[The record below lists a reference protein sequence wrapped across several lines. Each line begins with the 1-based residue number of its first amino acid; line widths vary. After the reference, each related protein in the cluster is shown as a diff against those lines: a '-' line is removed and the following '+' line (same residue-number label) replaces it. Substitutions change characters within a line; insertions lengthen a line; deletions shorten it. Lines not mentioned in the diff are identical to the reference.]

1 MIRLRHLRLRSFTA
15 NRSYEA
21 DIGFQSGLN
30 IIQAPNTSGKSTCL
44 QAIIYVLGL
53 ERALGPQLAIPLP
66 YAMRERIHSAEDQP
80 YEMVLQSFVELEI
93 ENERGEVVV
102 LHRDV
107 VGGKDTKLIQVTF
120 GASLSEDSARTR
132 QRDFYVLDGGSAVQE
147 DGFHYFLASYLGWNL
162 PIVARYDGTE
172 CPLYLE
178 TIFPMLFVEQ
188 KRGWSTIQGPF
199 PTFFRIQDVQ
209 RRVMEFLLNLDVA
222 QHRRQRSE
230 LRNTISELNSR
241 WTQERGNL
249 ADAAA
254 RIGRI
259 RGLPQKPNAEFAQD
273 PQIDLQLFHDG
284 EWVQLSTLIADIES
298 EITLLEAAQL
308 ETVDSVAPQL
318 EARGAILREQ
328 IDTDTAILEAVRNEH
343 AAEVQD
349 SQALSSRVRSLEVD
363 LRRNQDAQKLQRLG
377 SELGKASSEHV
388 CPTCHQDVTNELLPT
403 VDVVGMA
410 LDENIAFVKSQLE
423 LYRSALG
430 ASAERLQEISGR
442 FRGVERNLQDKQ
454 QELRSLRQ
462 ELLRPGKSP
471 SRTAIENLVRQQNF
485 VAQLHSIDNLSI
497 SLLDELQAIALGWVK
512 ATEALAKLPTDNL
525 TANDLNKVDVL
536 ITNICDQLTSYGFR
550 SFQPGEIALSTD
562 NFRPL
567 VRERAGTEIVEKE
580 INFEVSASDAIR
592 LKWAYLLATFELKLG
607 HQTNHPGLLIFDE
620 PGQQEIDSGSLFAF
634 LKRAAAGAGAQA
646 GGQVIVS
653 TSEPLVLV
661 QGEMGDRA
669 SIIDF
674 PGFIL
679 QPRTRDVAGG
689 FEDLLG

>member
-1 MIRLRHLRLRSFTA
+1 MIQLRHLRLRSFTA
-15 NRSYEA
+15 NNSYEA
-21 DIGFQSGLN
+21 DIGFHSGLN

-66 YAMRERIHSAEDQP
+66 YAMRERIHATEDQP

-93 ENERGEVVV
+93 ENERGEVIV

-120 GASLSEDSARTR
+120 GSALRERAVRTR

-147 DGFHYFLASYLGWNL
+147 DGFHFFLSGYLGWSL
-162 PIVARYDGTE
+162 PTVARYDGTE

-178 TIFPMLFVEQ
+178 AIIPMLFVEQ

-199 PTFFRIQDVQ
+199 PTYFRIQDVA

-222 QHRRQRSE
+222 IHRRQRSE
-230 LRNTISELNSR
+230 LRSTIDEFNGR
-241 WTQERGNL
+241 WTQERSKL

-273 PQIDLQLFHDG
+273 PQIDLQLFHGG
-284 EWVQLSTLIADIES
+284 EWVQLSTLIDEIES
-298 EITLLEAAQL
+298 EISVLEAAQL

-318 EARGAILREQ
+318 EARVTTLREQ
-328 IDTDTAILEAVRNEH
+328 IDTDAAILETVRNEH
-343 AAEVQD
+343 AAEVQE
-349 SQALSSRVRSLEVD
+349 SKALNARVRSLEVD

-377 SELGKASSEHV
+377 SELGKASSDHV

-403 VDVVGMA
+403 VDAVGMG
-410 LDENIAFVKSQLE
+410 LGENIAFVKSQLE

-430 ASAERLQEISGR
+430 ASTERLQEISGR
-442 FRGVERNLQDKQ
+442 FRGRERNLQDKQ
-454 QELRSLRQ
+454 QELRTLRQ
-462 ELLRPGKSP
+462 ELLRPAKSL
-471 SRTAIENLVRQQNF
+471 SRAAIENLVRQQNF
-485 VAQLHSIDNLSI
+485 VGKLQSIDNLSI
-497 SLLDELQAIALGWVK
+497 SLLDGLQAIALDWAK
-512 ATEALAKLPTDNL
+512 ATEALAKLPADNL
-525 TANDLNKVDVL
+525 TANDLKKVDVL
-536 ITNICDQLTSYGFR
+536 TTKICVQLTSYGFR
-550 SFQPGEIALSTD
+550 SFQPAEIALSTD

-567 VRERAGTEIVEKE
+567 VRERAGTETVEKE

-592 LKWAYLLATFELKLG
+592 LKWAYLLAAFELRLSHK
-607 HQTNHPGLLIFDE
+607 TNHPGLLVFDE

-634 LKRAAAGAGAQA
+634 LKRVGSGAQA

-653 TSEPLVLV
+653 TSEPLELV
-661 QGEMGDRA
+661 QREMGDLAR
-669 SIIDF
+669 IIDF

-679 QPRTRDVAGG
+679 QPRARDVSGDS
-689 FEDLLG
+689 ENLLVLK

>member
-1 MIRLRHLRLRSFTA
+1 MIRLRHLRLRSFVA
-15 NRSYEA
+15 NGSYEA
-21 DIGFQSGLN
+21 DIGFQAGLN

-66 YAMRERIHSAEDQP
+66 YAMRERIHSAEEQP
-80 YEMVLQSFVELEI
+80 YEMVLQSFVELEV
-93 ENERGEVVV
+93 ENERGEVIV
-102 LHRDV
+102 LHRDI
-107 VGGKDTKLIQVTF
+107 VGGKDTKLIQATF
-120 GASLSEDSARTR
+120 GASLSEGVARTR

-147 DGFHYFLASYLGWNL
+147 DGFHFFLASYLGWNL
-162 PIVARYDGTE
+162 PTVARYDGTE

-178 TIFPMLFVEQ
+178 AIFPMLFVEQ

-199 PTFFRIQDVQ
+199 PTFFRIQDVA

-222 QHRRQRSE
+222 QFRRQRSE
-230 LRNTISELNSR
+230 LRNTIGELNSR
-241 WTQERGNL
+241 WGQERAKL
-249 ADAAA
+249 AEAAS
-254 RIGRI
+254 RIGRV
-259 RGLPQKPNAEFAQD
+259 RGLPQQPNAEFAQD

-284 EWVQLSTLIADIES
+284 EWVQLSTLIGEIES
-298 EITLLEAAQL
+298 EIAGLEAAQL
-308 ETVDSVAPQL
+308 ETIESVAPPL
-318 EARGAILREQ
+318 EVRVASLRER
-328 IDTDTAILEAVRNEH
+328 IDTDTAVLEAVRNEH
-343 AAEVQD
+343 ASEIQD
-349 SQALSSRVRSLEVD
+349 SHALRERVRSLEID

-403 VDVVGMA
+403 VDAVGMA

-430 ASAERLQEISGR
+430 ASAERLQEIAGR
-442 FRGVERNLQDKQ
+442 FRGVERNLQERQ
-454 QELRSLRQ
+454 QEFRSLRQ
-462 ELLRPGKSP
+462 ELLRPGASP
-471 SRTAIENLVRQQNF
+471 SRAAIESLVRQQNF
-485 VAQLHSIDNLSI
+485 VSQLYSIDNLAI
-497 SLLDELQAIALGWVK
+497 SLLDELQAIASAW
-512 ATEALAKLPTDNL
+512 ANASEALAKLPADNL
-525 TANDLNKVDVL
+525 TASDLKKVEVL
-536 ITNICDQLTSYGFR
+536 TAKICEQLTAYGFR
-550 SFQPGEIALSTD
+550 SFQPAEIALSTD

-592 LKWAYLLATFELKLG
+592 LKWAYLLATFELKRSY
-607 HQTNHPGLLIFDE
+607 QTNHPGLLIFDE

-634 LKRAAAGAGAQA
+634 LKRAGVSART

-653 TSEPLVLV
+653 TSEPLTLV
-661 QGEMGDRA
+661 QSEMGDRA
-669 SIIDF
+669 RIIDF

-679 QPRTRDVAGG
+679 QPRRREISDD